1 VNARAT
7 VPAAGAPE
15 VPPPAPGEQV
25 GGLSLGA
32 PITAGVE
39 TRVHRA
45 RTADGAGAALKL
57 AHGDS
62 ACRALVHE
70 ERVLRC
76 LPAGPW
82 PAVIGAGVSAGW
94 DYVALSWV
102 PGADVRAVAT
112 ELRLEGSRRGL
123 ARLCADV
130 ATAYARLHAC
140 GVLHGTV
147 HPRNVRVDGDGSVGL
162 LDFAAASVAAVSIG
176 VDPTDAAG
184 AAPRGIALSALSAPE
199 HAAAMDR
206 GEPFQPTAESE
217 QHALAALL
225 YLTVTGCL
233 YAALPGTRAALAR
246 ALPEAGPLP
255 FAEQGVAPWRQLEE
269 VLARGLAREARRR
282 HPSLSEFAAALSAV
296 ADATA
301 DPRSVIRSRPV
312 GVPLSRMLDDFAREA
327 REPGDRPP
335 LPAPTCSVNYGAAGI
350 AFALY
355 RIWKATADTAWLRSA
370 EAWLAYAERVQ
381 QSASAFADGGEITP
395 STVGTVTPYHSVSG
409 LAAVRAFV
417 DRATGNPDGQHAAI
431 DRFCASVRQ
440 PCASLDLTLGRS
452 SVLLFSAL
460 LLASAD
466 PNRSAT
472 QRLREQGDTLC
483 HEIWAELP
491 SREIRYNGIAHGWA
505 GIAYAA
511 LRWTRARGL
520 PPPPGVAGV
529 LERLVAAAE
538 PYGRGR
544 YWPVGSSPDAVRA
557 YLTGWCH
564 GHAGYVFLWNLAH
577 VIYGERAFAELAE
590 GAARLTV
597 DRGIQPANITSLC
610 CGTAGAVYAVLNHHR
625 ATGEEI
631 WRARAQRLAEDSAR
645 EPVLAPDVTSPLS
658 LYKGHAGLA
667 LLAAELERTELAAMP
682 LFELEPP
689 GRS

>member
-1 VNARAT
+1 ME
-7 VPAAGAPE
+7 PAAGAWE

-32 PITAGVE
+32 PITAGAE
-39 TRVHRA
+39 IRVHRA
-45 RTADGAGAALKL
+45 HTVDRAVAALKL
-57 AHGDS
+57 AHGDA
-62 ACRALVHE
+62 ACLALAHE
-70 ERVLRC
+70 ERVLRF
-76 LPAGPW
+76 LPDGPW
-82 PAVIGAGVSAGW
+82 PALIGAGAGAAW
-94 DYVALSWV
+94 NYLALSWV
-102 PGADVRAVAT
+102 PGADLRVVAT
-112 ELRLEGSRRGL
+112 ELRLEGSRRAL

-130 ATAYARLHAC
+130 AKAYAKLHAC
-140 GVLHGTV
+140 GVLHGSV
-147 HPRNVRVDGDGSVGL
+147 HPRNIRVDGDGSVGL
-162 LDFAAASVAAVSIG
+162 LDFAAASIAAPGSG
-176 VDPTDAAG
+176 ADSTDAEPLG
-184 AAPRGIALSALSAPE
+184 ALLSALSAPE
-199 HAAAMDR
+199 HAAAVDR
-206 GEPFQPTAESE
+206 GEPFRPTAESE

-233 YAALPGTRAALAR
+233 YAALPGTRTALGPAIPAAR
-246 ALPEAGPLP
+246 PLP
-255 FAEQGVAPWRQLEE
+255 FAEQGAAPWPQLEE
-269 VLARGLAREARRR
+269 VLARGLAREARER

-301 DPRSVIRSRPV
+301 DPQGAIRRQPV
-312 GVPLSRMLDDFAREA
+312 SVPLSRMLDDFVRDARG
-327 REPGDRPP
+327 PDDGPP
-335 LPAPTCSVNYGAAGI
+335 LPAPTCSVNFGAAGI

-355 RIWKATADTAWLRSA
+355 RIWKATGNASSLRSA

-381 QSASAFADGGEITP
+381 QSASAFASDEITP

-440 PCASLDLTLGRS
+440 PCANLDLTLGRS
-452 SVLLFSAL
+452 SVLLFAAL

-472 QRLREQGDTLC
+472 RRLREHGDALC

-491 SREIRYNGIAHGWA
+491 SREIRFNGIAHGWA

-511 LRWTRARGL
+511 LSWTRARGL
-520 PPPPGVAGV
+520 PPQSGVAGL

-544 YWPVGSSPDAVRA
+544 FWPCGSSPDAVRA
-557 YLTGWCH
+557 YLPGWCH

-577 VIYGERAFAELAE
+577 VIYGEPAFAELAE

-597 DRGIQPANITSLC
+597 DRGTQPANITSLC
-610 CGTAGAVYAVLNHHR
+610 CGSAGAVYAVLNHHR

-631 WRARAQRLAEDSAR
+631 WRSRAQRLAEDSAR
-645 EPVLAPDVTSPLS
+645 EPMLAPDVTSPLS

-667 LLAAELERTELAAMP
+667 LLAAELERPELAAMP

>member
-1 VNARAT
+1 MT
-7 VPAAGAPE
+7 AGAE
-15 VPPPAPGEQV
+15 
-25 GGLSLGA
+25 
-32 PITAGVE
+32 I
-39 TRVHRA
+39 RVHRA
-45 RTADGAGAALKL
+45 HTEDGAVAALKL
-57 AHGDS
+57 AHGDIG
-62 ACRALVHE
+62 CLVLAHE

-76 LPAGPW
+76 LPVGPW
-82 PAVIGAGVSAGW
+82 PAVIGAGVGAGW
-94 DYVALSWV
+94 DYLALSWV
-102 PGADVRAVAT
+102 PGADLRAVAT
-112 ELRLEGSRRGL
+112 ELRLEGSRRAL

-130 ATAYARLHAC
+130 AKAYAKLHAC
-140 GVLHGTV
+140 GVLHGSV

-162 LDFAAASVAAVSIG
+162 LDFAAAAVASPGSGADCADAGPLGAV
-176 VDPTDAAG
+176 
-184 AAPRGIALSALSAPE
+184 LSALSAPE
-199 HAAAMDR
+199 HAAAVDR
-206 GEPFQPTAESE
+206 GEAFRPTAESE

-233 YAALPGTRAALAR
+233 YAALPGTRTALGPAILAAR
-246 ALPEAGPLP
+246 PLP
-255 FAEQGVAPWRQLEE
+255 FAEQGAAPWRQLEE
-269 VLARGLAREARRR
+269 VLARGLAREARER
-282 HPSLSEFAAALSAV
+282 HASLSQFAAALSAV

-301 DPRSVIRSRPV
+301 DPQGVSRRQPVSV
-312 GVPLSRMLDDFAREA
+312 GLSRMLDDFARDA
-327 REPGDRPP
+327 REPGDGPP

-355 RIWKATADTAWLRSA
+355 RIWKATGNASSLRSA
-370 EAWLAYAERVQ
+370 EAWLARAESDQ
-381 QSASAFADGGEITP
+381 QSASAFASDEITP
-395 STVGTVTPYHSVSG
+395 STVGTVTPYHSASG

-440 PCASLDLTLGRS
+440 PCADLDLTLGRS
-452 SVLLFSAL
+452 SVLLFAAL

-472 QRLREQGDTLC
+472 RRLREHGDALC

-491 SREIRYNGIAHGWA
+491 SQKIRFNGIAHGWA

-511 LRWTRARGL
+511 LSWTRARGL
-520 PPPPGVAGV
+520 PPPSGVAGV
-529 LERLVAAAE
+529 LERLVAAAQ

-544 YWPVGSSPDAVRA
+544 CWPYDSSPEQIGA
-557 YLTGWCH
+557 YWSSWCH

-577 VIYGERAFAELAE
+577 MIYGEAAFAELAE

-597 DRGIQPANITSLC
+597 DRRTQPANITSLC
-610 CGTAGAVYAVLNHHR
+610 CGSAGAVYAVLNHHR

-631 WRARAQRLAEDSAR
+631 WRSRAQRLAEDSAR
-645 EPVLAPDVTSPLS
+645 EPVLASDATSPLS

-667 LLAAELERTELAAMP
+667 LLAAELERPELAAMP

-689 GRS
+689 LRS